1 MSGISPKKIA
11 SKISKNKCAE
21 LVQNIRAI
29 LISAIEAGGSS
40 LKDFTD
46 IQGNSGY
53 FQFEFYVYGRENEYC
68 KTNKLRPQDKKN
80 ISVWKVFILLSVL
93 PKIT

>member
-11 SKISKNKCAE
+11 SKISKNKCEE

-68 KTNKLRPQDKKN
+68 KTTDCNRKIKR
-80 ISVWKVFILLSVL
+80 ISQSGRSSFYC
-93 PKIT
+93 PHCQR

>member
-1 MSGISPKKIA
+1 M
-11 SKISKNKCAE
+11 
-21 LVQNIRAI
+21 QNIRAI

-53 FQFEFYVYGRENEYC
+53 FQFEFHVYGRENEYC
-68 KTNKLRPQDKKN
+68 KIKN
-80 ISVWKVFILLSVL
+80 CGRKIKRISQLQNRKTEYKFR
-93 PKIT
+93 

>member
-1 MSGISPKKIA
+1 M
-11 SKISKNKCAE
+11 
-21 LVQNIRAI
+21 QNIRAI

-53 FQFEFYVYGRENEYC
+53 FQFEFYVYGRENEWC
-68 KTNKLRPQDKKN
+68 KTRNCDPQNKKN
-80 ISVWKVFILLSVL
+80 ISVWKVFLLLSVL